1 MRKCDSCLYG
11 EKLYDGTLIC
21 QHIVSMQGREAT
33 QDYVVCN
40 RVAKCDFFLETNV
53 KCSDCQGSCY
63 AIQREAIVSKVK
75 AKITEYMERG
85 DKIIFTRDT
94 HRENYLETLE
104 GKNLPVEHCIYG
116 TEGWRIIPELVDDC
130 KEYPDCSF
138 IDKVTFGY
146 ENWKDIF
153 GTVDEYGI
161 ELVGLCTDICVVSN
175 ALALRMFYPSWNISV
190 DESCC
195 AGVTTKK
202 HKAALEVMKSCQIEV
217 TNSQKTK

>member
-1 MRKCDSCLYG
+1 MKRV
-11 EKLYDGTLIC
+11 LIV
-21 QHIVSMQGREAT
+21 IDMQE
-33 QDYVVCN
+33 
-40 RVAKCDFFLETNV
+40 DFV
-53 KCSDCQGSCY
+53 RGSLGSKD
-63 AIQREAIVSKVK
+63 AEAIVSKVK

-202 HKAALEVMKSCQIEV
+202 HKAALEVMKSCQIGV

>member
-21 QHIVSMQGREAT
+21 QHIVSM
-33 QDYVVCN
+33 
-40 RVAKCDFFLETNV
+40 L
-53 KCSDCQGSCY
+53 
-63 AIQREAIVSKVK
+63 
-75 AKITEYMERG
+75 
-85 DKIIFTRDT
+85 
-94 HRENYLETLE
+94 
-104 GKNLPVEHCIYG
+104 
-116 TEGWRIIPELVDDC
+116 
-130 KEYPDCSF
+130 
-138 IDKVTFGY
+138 GY

-153 GTVDEYGI
+153 GTVDEYSI

>member
-1 MRKCDSCLYG
+1 MEALIVVDMQNDFI
-11 EKLYDGTLIC
+11 DGALGTK
-21 QHIVSMQGREAT
+21 EA
-33 QDYVVCN
+33 
-40 RVAKCDFFLETNV
+40 
-53 KCSDCQGSCY
+53 
-63 AIQREAIVSKVK
+63 EAIVPNVVK
-75 AKITEYMERG
+75 KIQEFHEDGEHRILY
-85 DKIIFTRDT
+85 TRDT
-94 HRENYLETLE
+94 HGENYLETLE

>member
-21 QHIVSMQGREAT
+21 QHIVSMQGKEAT
-33 QDYVVCN
+33 QDYVICN
-40 RVAKCDFFLETNV
+40 RVAKCDFFLET
-53 KCSDCQGSCY
+53 
-63 AIQREAIVSKVK
+63 
-75 AKITEYMERG
+75 
-85 DKIIFTRDT
+85 
-94 HRENYLETLE
+94 YLETLE

-116 TEGWRIIPELVDDC
+116 TEGWRIIPELVDEC

>member
-1 MRKCDSCLYG
+1 MVRKMRKCDSCLYG

-21 QHIVSMQGREAT
+21 QHIVSMQGKEAT
-33 QDYVVCN
+33 QDYVICN
-40 RVAKCDFFLETNV
+40 SVAKCDFFLETNI

-63 AIQREAIVSKVK
+63 A
-75 AKITEYMERG
+75 M
-85 DKIIFTRDT
+85 
-94 HRENYLETLE
+94 
-104 GKNLPVEHCIYG
+104 
-116 TEGWRIIPELVDDC
+116 GWRIIPELVDDC

>member
-21 QHIVSMQGREAT
+21 QHIVSMQGKEAT
-33 QDYVVCN
+33 QDYVICN
-40 RVAKCDFFLETNV
+40 SVAKCDFFLET
-53 KCSDCQGSCY
+53 K
-63 AIQREAIVSKVK
+63 
-75 AKITEYMERG
+75 YMERG

-116 TEGWRIIPELVDDC
+116 TEGWRIIPELVDGC

>member
-1 MRKCDSCLYG
+1 MKRV
-11 EKLYDGTLIC
+11 LI
-21 QHIVSMQGREAT
+21 VVDMQE
-33 QDYVVCN
+33 
-40 RVAKCDFFLETNV
+40 DFV
-53 KCSDCQGSCY
+53 RGSLGSKD
-63 AIQREAIVSKVK
+63 AEAIVSKVK
-75 AKITEYMERG
+75 AKIAEYIERG

-153 GTVDEYGI
+153 GTVDECSI

-217 TNSQKTK
+217 ANSQKTK

>member
-21 QHIVSMQGREAT
+21 QHIVSMQGKEAT
-33 QDYVVCN
+33 QDYVICN
-40 RVAKCDFFLETNV
+40 SVTKCDFFLETNI
-53 KCSDCQGSCY
+53 
-63 AIQREAIVSKVK
+63 A
-75 AKITEYMERG
+75 EYMERG

-116 TEGWRIIPELVDDC
+116 TEGWRIIPELVDGC

-153 GTVDEYGI
+153 GTVDEYSI